1 MAAQMSL
8 LDAGVIAKHVE
19 WMRVKD
25 LSPLTVKNRRC
36 VLANL
41 SRHLDGTPLL
51 YASAT
56 DLEHWQRHRADVI
69 APASRRNDVSH
80 VRAFFA
86 WVVIHER
93 LRHDDPASGLVFPRA
108 PRRHPRPIS
117 EARFLTALTGA
128 PDDATAAILGLG
140 GFAGLRAVEIA
151 RLDWAEIDLAQ
162 SPPLLY
168 VVRGKGERSRVIPLS
183 PRLITLLEAL
193 PYRRG
198 PVIRRLDGGHGYA
211 SPNAITKRANRHLHG
226 LGITET
232 LHQLRHRFATAGYA
246 KIRDI
251 RATQE
256 LLGHASPTTTAIYT
270 APHDGA
276 LYACVLAASEIA
288 A

>member
-1 MAAQMSL
+1 MPAQMS
-8 LDAGVIAKHVE
+8 LDAGVIAKHIE
-19 WMRVKD
+19 WMRVRE
-25 LSPLTVKNRRC
+25 LSALTVKNRRC

-41 SRHLDGTPLL
+41 SRYLGGEPLL
-51 YASAT
+51 YATQA
-56 DLEHWQRHRADVI
+56 DLEAWQAKRAGVI

-93 LRHDDPASGLVFPRA
+93 LRSDDPAATLNFPRA
-108 PRRHPRPIS
+108 PRRYPRPIS
-117 EARFLTALTGA
+117 EAKFLAALTGA
-128 PDDATAAILGLG
+128 PDEATAAILALA

-151 RLDWAEIDLAQ
+151 RLDWAEIDVAQ
-162 SPPLLY
+162 SPAMLY
-168 VVRGKGERSRVIPLS
+168 VARGKGERSRVVPLS
-183 PRLITLLEAL
+183 PRLVALLETL

-198 PVIRRLDGGHGYA
+198 PVIRRLDGAYGYA
-211 SPNAITKRANRHLHG
+211 SPNAITKRANRHLHL

-246 KIRDI
+246 KVRDI